1 MGTIELLR
9 RTENTLVEIA
19 NDAGVPPAQA
29 VTGIRKRLA
38 DLKSLQSENKLLLQR
53 LEHAAAH
60 DLLTKADGKILVAQV
75 DPTDAETLRRL
86 ATQVCKQGG
95 LQAVVLGTVT
105 PADKPAVVAAVSPD
119 STLDAGRILEPVA
132 KAIGGGHGKQR
143 EVAVAGGRDV
153 TKLRSALDEVKQ
165 YLSDGRLL
173 HT

>member
-1 MGTIELLR
+1 ME
-9 RTENTLVEIA
+9 
-19 NDAGVPPAQA
+19 QA
-29 VTGIRKRLA
+29 AI
-38 DLKSLQSENKLLLQR
+38 
-53 LEHAAAH
+53 H

-86 ATQVCKQGG
+86 AMQVCKRGG
-95 LQAVVLGTVT
+95 LHAVVLGTVT
-105 PADKPAVVAAVSPD
+105 PADKPAVVAAVDPD

-153 TKLRSALDEVKQ
+153 TKLPAALDEVKQ
-165 YLSDGRLL
+165 YLLDGHFL